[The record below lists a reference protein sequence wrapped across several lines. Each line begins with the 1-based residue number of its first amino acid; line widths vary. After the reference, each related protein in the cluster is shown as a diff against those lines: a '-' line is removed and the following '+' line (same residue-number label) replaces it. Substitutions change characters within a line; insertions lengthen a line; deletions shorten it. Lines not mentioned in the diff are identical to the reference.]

1 MTNCNEITKTI
12 VYNREKR
19 NNRSLIVT
27 KAKKKLDGKI
37 KQKQN
42 YLFIH
47 NKDLYKISFYIDVT
61 VLALDISECACNSG
75 KSWKR
80 ISSRII

>member
-27 KAKKKLDGKI
+27 KAKKQLDGKI
-37 KQKQN
+37 KQKK
-42 YLFIH
+42 LFVH
-47 NKDLYKISFYIDVT
+47 SQ
-61 VLALDISECACNSG
+61 
-75 KSWKR
+75 
-80 ISSRII
+80 